1 MKESSSDLQL
11 GSILLL
17 ITLVTLFF
25 VSIIGIAYSVPHKD
39 KTYKM
44 IDDKCYEVRSIGA
57 KFHREEYVL
66 TNLDNCK

>member
-1 MKESSSDLQL
+1 MKKSSNDLGL
-11 GSILLL
+11 GSIFFL
-17 ITLVTLFF
+17 IVIGVLFF
-25 VSIIGIAYSVPHKD
+25 VSIILISYSVPYKD

-57 KFHREEYVL
+57 KFHHEEYVL